1 MAALQHKVPSW
12 YGTTAKIERHG
23 VTTSLGGLS
32 ARNAVSSSYL
42 SRNRGSALPAR
53 AGVEAP
59 RATPTIRCTQSQV
72 DSSALEAAPV
82 VPASPASP
90 DPLLLVAP
98 ESLSYPSGF
107 LGARQGENAGASGA
121 ESFEVAP
128 DSVNLDGYL
137 RMILTSRVY
146 DVAVETALEF
156 APKLSDRTGNRV
168 FLKRED
174 TQPVRG

>member
-107 LGARQGENAGASGA
+107 LAGRERGCQWCRELRGRAGFRQFGRLPADD
-121 ESFEVAP
+121 P
-128 DSVNLDGYL
+128 DV
-137 RMILTSRVY
+137 
-146 DVAVETALEF
+146 
-156 APKLSDRTGNRV
+156 TGV
-168 FLKRED
+168 
-174 TQPVRG
+174 